1 MNEPDEATPVEPTPV
16 DGRAARRQ
24 RNIDAVLD
32 VVREMFQEEAMTPSM
47 EQVATRS
54 GLSLRSLYRYFAD
67 PGEMFEATINRTLA
81 QARAT
86 ATIEN
91 LGTGPFEE
99 RLTAF
104 VKSRLDLH
112 EKFGAVQQAAMINAF
127 EIAPARDRVEH
138 DRIQLRSQFEQQFA
152 PELKPRSRQER
163 ERVIAAA
170 DVLTQLESI
179 RYLRNHRG
187 FSVAETRAV
196 LLDGVQ
202 ALLA

>member
-1 MNEPDEATPVEPTPV
+1 MTEPDDTTPI

-32 VVREMFQEEAMTPSM
+32 VVLEMFQEEAMTPSM

-81 QARAT
+81 QARETAAIPNPGVGEFEDRLAT
-86 ATIEN
+86 
-91 LGTGPFEE
+91 
-99 RLTAF
+99 F

-112 EKFGAVQQAAMINAF
+112 ERFGAVQQAAMINAF
-127 EIAPARDRVEH
+127 EIAPARDRVER
-138 DRIQLRSQFEQQFA
+138 DRMDLRAQFEQQFA
-152 PELKPRSRQER
+152 PELKRRNRHER
-163 ERVIAAA
+163 DRVIAAA

-187 FSVAETRAV
+187 FTVAETRAV
-196 LLDGVQ
+196 LLDGVR
-202 ALLA
+202 ALLV

>member
-1 MNEPDEATPVEPTPV
+1 MSEPDETTPV

-32 VVREMFQEEAMTPSM
+32 VVLEMFQEEAMTPSM

-81 QARAT
+81 QARETAAIPNPGVGEFEDRLAT
-86 ATIEN
+86 
-91 LGTGPFEE
+91 
-99 RLTAF
+99 F
-104 VKSRLDLH
+104 VKTRLDLH
-112 EKFGAVQQAAMINAF
+112 ERFGAVQQAAMINAF
-127 EIAPARDRVEH
+127 EIAPARDRVER
-138 DRIQLRSQFEQQFA
+138 DRMDLRAQFEQQFA
-152 PELKPRSRQER
+152 PELKRRSRHER
-163 ERVIAAA
+163 DRVIAAA

-187 FSVAETRAV
+187 FTVAETRAV
-196 LLDGVQ
+196 LLDGVR

>member
-1 MNEPDEATPVEPTPV
+1 MGATDETPI

-24 RNIDAVLD
+24 RNIDAALDAVL
-32 VVREMFQEEAMTPSM
+32 EMFQEEALTPTM

-67 PGEMFEATINRTLA
+67 PAEMFEATINRTLA
-81 QARAT
+81 QARET
-86 ATIEN
+86 AAIPDPGN
-91 LGTGPFEE
+91 GSFDDRLG
-99 RLTAF
+99 AF
-104 VKSRLDLH
+104 VKSRIDLH

-127 EIAPARDRVEH
+127 ELAPARDRVER
-138 DRIQLRSQFEQQFA
+138 DRMDLRAQFEQQFV
-152 PELKPRSRQER
+152 PELAGRDRHER
-163 ERVIAAA
+163 LRVVAAA

-187 FSVAETRAV
+187 FTVAETRTI
-196 LLDGVQ
+196 LLDGIR

>member
-1 MNEPDEATPVEPTPV
+1 MTEPNETTPV

-32 VVREMFQEEAMTPSM
+32 VVLDMFKEEAMTPTM

-54 GLSLRSLYRYFAD
+54 GVSLRSLYRYFAD

-81 QARAT
+81 QARDT
-86 ATIEN
+86 ASITN
-91 LGTGPFEE
+91 LGKGPFDE
-99 RLTAF
+99 RLAAF
-104 VKSRLDLH
+104 VTSRLDLH

-127 EIAPARDRVEH
+127 EIAPARDRVER
-138 DRIQLRSQFEQQFA
+138 DRIQLRSQFEEQFA
-152 PELKPRSRQER
+152 PELKRRSRQER

-187 FSVAETRAV
+187 FTVADTRKI
-196 LLDGVQ
+196 LTEGVR
-202 ALLA
+202 ALVT